1 MGASLQQMLTDRQ
14 LARVVTNRQPRVFAR
29 KLGTLLVSV
38 VERQQRSTSI
48 REVVRGHVEAVTDF
62 EFQSRCTVGP
72 IRGEVLII
80 LVDDARW
87 VQPMRERWLFALLDQ
102 LQTGSP
108 RTRIRRIEFRSAGNQ
123 QRLPGNSESV
133 DRPRRAGRRPW

>member
-1 MGASLQQMLTDRQ
+1 MLTDRQ
-14 LARVVTNRQPRVFAR
+14 LARVAANRQPRVFAR
-29 KLGTLLVSV
+29 KLGTLLRPV
-38 VERQQRSTSI
+38 VERQQRATSI

-72 IRGEVLII
+72 IRGEVLTI

-87 VQPMRERWLFALLDQ
+87 VQPIRERWLFALLDQ

-108 RTRIRRIEFRSAGNQ
+108 RTRIRRIEFRGADNQ
-123 QRLPGNSESV
+123 QRASDSSEWG
-133 DRPRRAGRRPW
+133 DRRRHAGWRPW

>member
-1 MGASLQQMLTDRQ
+1 MRTLLQPMLTDRQ
-14 LARVVTNRQPRVFAR
+14 LSRVVANRQPRVFAR
-29 KLGTLLVSV
+29 KLGTLLGVI

-48 REVVRGHVEAVTDF
+48 REVVRGHVEAVTDV

-72 IRGEVLII
+72 IRGEVLTI

-87 VQPMRERWLFALLDQ
+87 VQPIRERWLFALLDQ

-108 RTRIRRIEFRSAGNQ
+108 RTRIRRIEFRSLDTQKRA
-123 QRLPGNSESV
+123 PGDSESV
-133 DRPRRAGRRPW
+133 DRRIRAGRRPR